1 MRKRVIKLIILFF
14 SLLIFCGCAS
24 KSKITYVP
32 LPYSKR
38 ALSYYYYIRFLESEK
53 QNDSKAIEFLKKAIS
68 YNPHP
73 ELFLEAGRF
82 YFKKKKLKKAED
94 FIKKGL
100 QKFPGERRL
109 TFFLYR
115 IYILKNQKENALALL
130 KAYLKKHSED
140 DEALKNIALLYFE
153 EKKYKKCL
161 DVLKKVPKKNAF
173 IHYFLAQCYIKL
185 KNSDLAIFHLK
196 KAVELKNDFIRA
208 WAELGY
214 QLELMNDYAGAEQ
227 AYYELYK
234 RGIKND
240 EIRLKLIEL
249 NLKLNNPEKAFSV
262 VEESQKFPS
271 FLFKAALIFVHENFY
286 TYGDKIL
293 KFLSPPYSPEILYLK
308 GYVAFKRFNDY
319 KKAISYLKKIPKDAP
334 IYKDG
339 LLFMGKLYLTMK
351 DTKKAYEIAKEGQDR
366 FSDPDFWLLESEIL
380 EFKKDY
386 KKAITVIDGAL
397 KKFPKN
403 VDLLYQKGVLLYKLK
418 KKKEAIDIMESIL
431 EIKPDYPDALNFI
444 GYTLAEM
451 GKDLDKA
458 FELIKKALK
467 IEPNNGYYLDSL
479 AWVYFKKGEFEK
491 AWELIKKAVEMV
503 KDDPIIWEHYGDIA
517 YKLKKMAEARKG
529 YTKALKCKPE
539 NLKILHKKLKRV
551 KSD

>member
-1 MRKRVIKLIILFF
+1 MQKRTIKLFIILFF
-14 SLLIFCGCAS
+14 LIFCGCSS
-24 KSKITYVP
+24 KSKITYTP
-32 LPYSKR
+32 IPYSKK
-38 ALSYYYYIRFLESEK
+38 ALSYYYYLKFLETER
-53 QNDSKAIEFLKKAIS
+53 QNSPKAIEFLEKAIS

-82 YFKKKKLKKAED
+82 YFKEKKLKKAED

-100 QKFPGERRL
+100 QKFPGEKRL

-115 IYILKNQKENALALL
+115 IYILKNQKQNALALL
-130 KAYLKKHSED
+130 KAYLKKHPED
-140 DEALKNIALLYFE
+140 KEALKNIALLYFE
-153 EKKYKKCL
+153 EKEYKKSL
-161 DVLKKVPKKNAF
+161 DVLKRISKKDAF
-173 IHYFLAQCYIKL
+173 VHYFLAQCYIKL
-185 KNSDLAIFHLK
+185 KNPDLAIFHLK
-196 KAVELKNDFIRA
+196 KAVELKSDFVRA

-240 EIRLKLIEL
+240 EIKLKLIEL

-262 VEESQKFPS
+262 VEESQKSPN
-271 FLFKAALIFVHENFY
+271 FLFKAALLFVYENFY

-293 KFLSPPYSPEILYLK
+293 KFLSPPYPPEILYLK
-308 GYVAFKRFNDY
+308 GYIAFKRFNDY
-319 KKAISYLKKIPKDAP
+319 KKAISYLKKIPEDAP

-339 LLFMGKLYLTMK
+339 LLFLGRLYLAIEHTK
-351 DTKKAYEIAKEGQDR
+351 DAYKVAKEGQAR
-366 FSDPDFWLLESEIL
+366 FNDPDFWLLESEIL
-380 EFKKDY
+380 RFKKDY
-386 KKAITVIDGAL
+386 KEAIRVVEEAL

-403 VDLLYQKGVLLYKLK
+403 IDLLYQKGTLLYKLNK
-418 KKKEAIDIMESIL
+418 REEAIKIMESIL

-451 GKDLDKA
+451 GKDLDRA
-458 FELIKKALK
+458 FDLIKRALK

-479 AWVYFKKGEFEK
+479 AWVFFKKGEFEK
-491 AWELIKKAVEMV
+491 AWEMIKKAVKIV

-517 YKLKKMAEARKG
+517 YKLKKVKEAKKG

-539 NLKILHKKLKRV
+539 NPKILHKKLK
-551 KSD
+551 KIQP